1 MPGRRRWQFFPAS
14 RPGEGAER
22 HLPCPGLAIQRPGCI
37 PFNSRPLSP
46 RCVLQ
51 HVLSTALSAR
61 RHFAASVREHSGSRP
76 WGAPGAAMA
85 HPRAFTDGRRRRG
98 ASGTLAV
105 LAAAAA
111 LVACYSGAG
120 VSAWAQA
127 SAEAASRRALL
138 GGAMLWAAVPGASG
152 AAGEKVVVLGGSGF
166 VGRRVCERLAEGGAA
181 VTSISRSG
189 SPPPGAGAWAAKVT
203 WLKGD
208 ATSMDLGP
216 AFAGADA
223 VVSAIGAIGS
233 ADDETT
239 NGLTAERAA
248 AAAAA
253 AKVGR
258 FVLVSATQ
266 LVADAGMGS
275 VFPGY
280 VAGKRRAEA
289 AVASFPGQ
297 TLVLQPHGGGFSA
310 AKNSARPLRGL
321 LSGTGSRSRTC

>member
-1 MPGRRRWQFFPAS
+1 
-14 RPGEGAER
+14 
-22 HLPCPGLAIQRPGCI
+22 
-37 PFNSRPLSP
+37 
-46 RCVLQ
+46 
-51 HVLSTALSAR
+51 
-61 RHFAASVREHSGSRP
+61 
-76 WGAPGAAMA
+76 MA
-85 HPRAFTDGRRRRG
+85 QPRASSSGRTRRN

-111 LVACYSGAG
+111 LVAFCGGAG
-120 VSAWAQA
+120 AAAWTQGP
-127 SAEAASRRALL
+127 AEAASRRALL
-138 GGAMLWAAVPGASG
+138 GGALLWAAAPPASR
-152 AAGEKVVVLGGSGF
+152 AAGERVVVLGGSGF
-166 VGRRVCERLAEGGAA
+166 VGRRVCEKLAEGGSA

-189 SPPPGAGAWAAKVT
+189 APPPGAGAWAAKVT

-208 ATSMDLGP
+208 ATSMDLGT

-233 ADDETT
+233 ADDEAT

-253 AKVGR
+253 AKVER
-258 FVLVSATQ
+258 LVLVSATQ

-297 TLVLQPHGGGFSA
+297 KLVLQPTFIFGGEEFSA
-310 AKNSARPLRGL
+310 TPPRVAEWYGQQVENVLGSGIVRGIASVSPAALKLALLPPNSVSDVATAAVAGAQGKATGTLSSHDAISAAAKLV
-321 LSGTGSRSRTC
+321 